1 MNCYVCAMATET
13 NNGKK
18 GGLLKGKPHSKGGI
32 KAVVTDSNQMVEL
45 EGGEVIINKE
55 ASKKHW
61 KELSRI
67 NQSAGG
73 GVPILPPNDS
83 DADPDEYG
91 KGGTITFNPNH
102 LPSKWMYQ
110 YAKKI
115 KDNYPKVWDVGGNVF
130 GNEAFKNLERVLKRG
145 YWTDSEEWMYKK
157 WQSFN
162 ARHSGDIRIAGI
174 IANLKWLNKVDKGWA
189 YMKDLIEEEIAK
201 KYPEKKAKGGSVEPK
216 LKLYEITSSK
226 SKALIG
232 NTGRKGKGG
241 YVTEYTLYEG
251 DKKLLEI
258 STDYINY
265 RASNSRFSGKTPPYA
280 PKLKGALQFFKKYG
294 YDLPIDPSKDY
305 GDEFHSKEVSPNLVW
320 SRFKNTEPLS
330 PYYSTQKPYIH
341 PDLKKKMEKGGVVT
355 YKQKFNKKYG
365 FKKDESHT
373 LSEVAKETGRSKKGL
388 QQIYNKGIGA
398 YKTNPESVRPNV
410 KSKEQWAMARVY
422 SAVMG
427 GKASRVDKHELAMAK
442 GGKVVESL
450 IKQGKIDLK
459 FYDTTPKHAKEYGL
473 KSRNPLYIQNISVS
487 KNERLKGVGKK
498 VLAYIDEYA
507 IKNGNDVVFGH
518 ITQEA
523 DFTKDDRE
531 AIFSNINMIK
541 NWLKSNGY
549 VINDDNN
556 DFHKV
561 IKLAKGGIT
570 LPPEG
575 TLIAKDKKSK
585 LDYKKIGNNYEFS
598 VHDGEPNAVENHSR
612 VQFKKRNGNKVTMT
626 YDQFINYI
634 YAEGFIDDKA
644 KGGELAKGIKE
655 EGEHRNTAEKLY
667 NRQITPSQAPKSIAK
682 EHLEEDPHY
691 YSKLEKLK
699 TIPYAQGGTTGGSTF
714 DYKKAISLL
723 RGSVKIG
730 NTSWKSGQFV
740 TRDSNGFLVDNNGD
754 KNNFDKL
761 FNSGE
766 PNGFYLI
773 DNKSTPPSPKTK
785 PKNDDD
791 SESKVQFFTLNDPDD
806 LNAIPDSVEQNLF
819 AVYPTSSQ
827 DEPVQVSFKQRFEGN
842 NGKYYLTIDVYY
854 SLDEVVK
861 YITNGL
867 WKPYGEEQEP
877 REEEPKEQKP
887 KEKKSQQ
894 KQPKPS
900 APKPPKKKEQKPKKK
915 KFDTSE
921 ALRKYLKTSNVDN
934 VFVDSPSSIAKE
946 IATQFSITM
955 EGLNDSIVNA
965 INKGLEQLSNT

>member
-1 MNCYVCAMATET
+1 MAMET

-18 GGLLKGKPHSKGGI
+18 GGTLKGKPHSKGGI

-73 GVPILPPNDS
+73 GVPILPPNES

-102 LPSKWMYQ
+102 IPSKWLYD

-115 KDNYPKVWDVGGNVF
+115 KDKYPKVWDVGGNIF

-189 YMKDLIEEEIAK
+189 YMKDLIEQEIAK
-201 KYPEKKAKGGSVEPK
+201 KYPEKKA
-216 LKLYEITSSK
+216 
-226 SKALIG
+226 
-232 NTGRKGKGG
+232 
-241 YVTEYTLYEG
+241 
-251 DKKLLEI
+251 
-258 STDYINY
+258 
-265 RASNSRFSGKTPPYA
+265 
-280 PKLKGALQFFKKYG
+280 
-294 YDLPIDPSKDY
+294 
-305 GDEFHSKEVSPNLVW
+305 
-320 SRFKNTEPLS
+320 
-330 PYYSTQKPYIH
+330 
-341 PDLKKKMEKGGVVT
+341 KGGVVT

-365 FKKDESHT
+365 YGKDDSHT
-373 LSEVAKETGRSKKGL
+373 LSEVAKETGKSKKGL

-427 GKASRVDKHELAMAK
+427 GKASRVDKNELAMENGGIVNGIYLDSRGNELKVGDKVKYEKWYYTFQYALEGEILEFNESDKTENTYNSELNIWEFLPIIQAKIKVVDKWNAYGKRVKFNKTTFIPIRSLIKIEDKMAK

-450 IKQGKIDLK
+450 IKQGKVDLK

-473 KSRNPLYIQNISVS
+473 KSRNPLYVQNILVS
-487 KNERLKGVGKK
+487 KNERLKGIGKK

-518 ITQEA
+518 ITQKA

-531 AIFSNINMIK
+531 ALFSNINMIK

-549 VINDDNN
+549 IINDDNN

-561 IKLAKGGIT
+561 ITLAKGGIT
-570 LPPEG
+570 LLPEG

-598 VHDGEPNAVENHSR
+598 VYDGEPNPVENHLR

-626 YDQFINYI
+626 NDQFISYI
-634 YAEGFIDDKA
+634 YAEGFIDDRA

-682 EHLEEDPHY
+682 EHIKEDPKY
-691 YSKLEKLK
+691 YSKLEKLNA
-699 TIPYAQGGTTGGSTF
+699 IEYAKGGTTSFF

-723 RGSVKIG
+723 RGGVKIG
-730 NTSWKSGQFV
+730 NMSWLGGQYV
-740 TRDSNGFLVDNNGD
+740 IRDKDGFLVDNNGNKD
-754 KNNFDKL
+754 NFDKL

-766 PNGFYLI
+766 PNRFYVI
-773 DNKSTPPSPKTK
+773 DDGSSHTRKTHLK
-785 PKNDDD
+785 KDDD
-791 SESKVQFFTLNDPDD
+791 SPTHTIKHILKKHDDDDDDDSSLKVQFFTLNDPDD
-806 LNAIPDSVEQNLF
+806 PNAIPDSVEQNLF
-819 AVYPTSSQ
+819 AVYPTKSQ
-827 DEPVQVSFKQRFEGN
+827 DEPVQVSFKQRFKSN
-842 NGKYYLTIDVYY
+842 NGTYYLTIDVYY
-854 SLDEVVK
+854 TLNEVVN

-877 REEEPKEQKP
+877 KEEKP

-934 VFVDSPSSIAKE
+934 VSVDSPSSIAKE
-946 IATQFSITM
+946 IAVQFSITM
-955 EGLNDSIVNA
+955 EGHNQKVADAVKKELDKLTN
-965 INKGLEQLSNT
+965 

>member
-1 MNCYVCAMATET
+1 MHKPCFFLVNCYVCAMATET

-83 DADPDEYG
+83 DADPDEFG

-216 LKLYEITSSK
+216 LKLYEVTSSK

-258 STDYINY
+258 STEYINY

-330 PYYSTQKPYIH
+330 PYHSTEKPYIH

-427 GKASRVDKHELAMAK
+427 GKASRVDKNELAMAK
-442 GGKVVESL
+442 GGEVVESL
-450 IKQGKIDLK
+450 IKQGKVDLK

-473 KSRNPLYIQNISVS
+473 KSRNPLYVQNILVS
-487 KNERLKGVGKK
+487 KNERLKGIGKK

-507 IKNGNDVVFGH
+507 IKNGNDVIFGH
-518 ITQEA
+518 ITQKA

-531 AIFSNINMIK
+531 ALFSNINMIK

-549 VINDDNN
+549 IVNDDNN

-561 IKLAKGGIT
+561 IT
-570 LPPEG
+570 L
-575 TLIAKDKKSK
+575 
-585 LDYKKIGNNYEFS
+585 
-598 VHDGEPNAVENHSR
+598 
-612 VQFKKRNGNKVTMT
+612 
-626 YDQFINYI
+626 
-634 YAEGFIDDKA
+634 A

-773 DNKSTPPSPKTK
+773 DDKSTPPSPKTK

-791 SESKVQFFTLNDPDD
+791 SESKVQYFTLNDPDD
-806 LNAIPDSVEQNLF
+806 PNAIPDSVEQNLF

-867 WKPYGEEQEP
+867 WKPYGKEQEP
-877 REEEPKEQKP
+877 TEEEPKEQKP

-934 VFVDSPSSIAKE
+934 VSVDSPSSIAKE

-955 EGLNDSIVNA
+955 EGLNDSIANA